1 MKRKVEKRD
10 AFLVLSFLLYRMLVR
25 ESRRNKSNNK
35 QGYS

>member
-10 AFLVLSFLLYRMLVR
+10 AFLVLSVLLYRMLWHKKK
-25 ESRRNKSNNK
+25 NHNSNNK